1 MIDGHGDDL
10 YRYGA
15 RVRYNFSSNI
25 RDFGSHEALMRHLA
39 SKERLLRS
47 YPEPEPRRLEEALAA
62 PLGIAPEQV
71 MAFNGATEAI
81 YMIAR
86 RYAGAVSGI
95 DTPTFSEYEDACRL
109 NGHTI
114 TDSDDPRCRLHW
126 TCNPNNPT
134 GTATSPEAMAR
145 VLDADPDRITVV
157 DASYAGYSVAP
168 VMGISEM
175 LTRSN
180 VLVLGSFTKRFGIP
194 GVRLGYLAGAPEL
207 LEPLRRMR
215 MPWSM
220 GALSIEAGLY
230 LLEHAIDFNIDS
242 TGLHREALRIAT
254 AFNNMGIATS
264 ATDCNFLLCR
274 LPFGDAAELKEWLVE
289 RYGILIRDASNFRGL
304 DSRYF
309 RVAAQTPA
317 ENDLL
322 IEALGKWTDL
332 SLIIL

>member
-1 MIDGHGDDL
+1 MIEGHGDDL
-10 YRYGA
+10 YRYGGK
-15 RVRYNFSSNI
+15 VRHNFSSNI
-25 RDFGSHEALMRHLA
+25 RDFGSHEALIRHLA
-39 SKERLLRS
+39 SKEHLLRS
-47 YPEPEPRRLEEALAA
+47 YPEPEPRRLEEALAV
-62 PLGIAPEQV
+62 PLGIALEQV

-114 TDSDDPRCRLHW
+114 TDSDDPRCRLLW

-289 RYGILIRDASNFRGL
+289 RYGILIRNASNFRGL

>member
-1 MIDGHGDDL
+1 MIEGHGDDL
-10 YRYGA
+10 YRYRGK
-15 RVRYNFSSNI
+15 VRHNFSSNI

-39 SKERLLRS
+39 SKEHLLRN
-47 YPEPEPRRLEEALAA
+47 YPEPEPRRLEAALAA
-62 PLGIAPEQV
+62 SLGIAPEQV

-86 RYAGAVSGI
+86 AHAGAVSGI

-114 TDSDDPRCRLHW
+114 TGGDDPRCRLLW

-134 GTATSPEAMAR
+134 GTATRPEAMAR
-145 VLDADPDRITVV
+145 MLDANPDRITVV
-157 DASYAGYSVAP
+157 DASYTGYSVAP
-168 VMGISEM
+168 VMGICEM

-180 VLVLGSFTKRFGIP
+180 VMALDSFTKRFGIP
-194 GVRLGYLAGAPEL
+194 GMRLGYLAGAPAL

-220 GALSIEAGLY
+220 GALSIETALY
-230 LLEHAIDFNIDS
+230 LLEHADEYRIDRE
-242 TGLHREALRIAT
+242 GLHSETLRIAA
-254 AFNNMGIATS
+254 AFNDMKIATS

-274 LPFGDAAELKEWLVE
+274 LPRGEAVELKEWLVE
-289 RYGILIRDASNFRGL
+289 HHGILIRDASNFRGL
-304 DSRYF
+304 DKRYF

-322 IEALGKWTDL
+322 IEALRKWTE
-332 SLIIL
+332 

>member
-1 MIDGHGDDL
+1 MIEGHGDDL

-86 RYAGAVSGI
+86 RYVGAVSGI

-114 TDSDDPRCRLHW
+114 TDSDDPRCRLLW

-180 VLVLGSFTKRFGIP
+180 VLVLG
-194 GVRLGYLAGAPEL
+194 
-207 LEPLRRMR
+207 
-215 MPWSM
+215 
-220 GALSIEAGLY
+220 
-230 LLEHAIDFNIDS
+230 
-242 TGLHREALRIAT
+242 
-254 AFNNMGIATS
+254 
-264 ATDCNFLLCR
+264 
-274 LPFGDAAELKEWLVE
+274 
-289 RYGILIRDASNFRGL
+289 
-304 DSRYF
+304 
-309 RVAAQTPA
+309 
-317 ENDLL
+317 
-322 IEALGKWTDL
+322 
-332 SLIIL
+332 

>member
-1 MIDGHGDDL
+1 MIEGHGDDL
-10 YRYGA
+10 YRYGGK
-15 RVRYNFSSNI
+15 VRHNFSSNI
-25 RDFGSHEALMRHLA
+25 RDFGGHEALMRHLA
-39 SKERLLRS
+39 SKEHLLRN
-47 YPEPEPRRLEEALAA
+47 YPEPEPRRLEAALAA
-62 PLGIAPEQV
+62 TLGITPEQV

-86 RYAGAVSGI
+86 AHAGAMSGI

-114 TDSDDPRCRLHW
+114 TTSDDPRCRLCW

-134 GTATSPEAMAR
+134 GTAIPPEAMAR
-145 VLDADPDRITVV
+145 MLDAKPDKTTVV
-157 DASYAGYSVAP
+157 DASYAAYSVAP
-168 VMGISEM
+168 VMSVGEM

-194 GVRLGYLAGAPEL
+194 GLRLGYLAGAPEL

-230 LLEHAIDFNIDS
+230 FLKHSGDYRIDS
-242 TGLHREALRIAT
+242 TGLHSEAIRIAEAL
-254 AFNNMGIATS
+254 NDMGIATGD
-264 ATDCNFLLCR
+264 TDCNFLLCR
-274 LPFGDAAELKEWLVE
+274 LPHGEAGELKKWLVE

-304 DSRYF
+304 DKRYF

-317 ENDLL
+317 ENGLL
-322 IEALGKWTDL
+322 IEALGKWTE
-332 SLIIL
+332 

>member
-1 MIDGHGDDL
+1 MIEGHGDDL
-10 YRYGA
+10 YRYGGK
-15 RVRYNFSSNI
+15 VRHNFSSNI
-25 RDFGSHEALMRHLA
+25 RDFGSHEALIRHLA
-39 SKERLLRS
+39 SKEHLLRS
-47 YPEPEPRRLEEALAA
+47 YPEPEPRRLEEALAT

-114 TDSDDPRCRLHW
+114 TDSDDPRCRLLW

-322 IEALGKWTDL
+322 IEALGIWTDL

>member
-1 MIDGHGDDL
+1 MIEGHGDDL
-10 YRYGA
+10 YRYGG
-15 RVRYNFSSNI
+15 RVRHNFSSNI

-39 SKERLLRS
+39 SKEHLLRS
-47 YPEPEPRRLEEALAA
+47 YPEPEPTRLETALASS
-62 PLGIAPEQV
+62 LGLTPEQV

-95 DTPTFSEYEDACRL
+95 DTPTFSEYEDACLL

-114 TDSDDPRCRLHW
+114 TGGDDPRCQLLW

-134 GTATSPEAMAR
+134 GTATSSEAMAR
-145 VLDADPDRITVV
+145 MLDTDSDRITVV

-168 VMGISEM
+168 VMGIGEM

-230 LLEHAIDFNIDS
+230 LLEHTCDYRIDRE
-242 TGLHREALRIAT
+242 GLHREAIRIAA
-254 AFNNMGIATS
+254 AFNDMEIATS

-274 LPFGDAAELKEWLVE
+274 LRRGEAAELKEWLVE
-289 RYGILIRDASNFRGL
+289 HHGILIRDASNFRGL
-304 DSRYF
+304 DNRYF

-322 IEALGKWTDL
+322 IEALRKWTE
-332 SLIIL
+332 S

>member
-1 MIDGHGDDL
+1 MIEGHGDDL
-10 YRYGA
+10 YRYGGK
-15 RVRYNFSSNI
+15 VRHNFSSNI

-39 SKERLLRS
+39 SKEHLLRS
-47 YPEPEPRRLEEALAA
+47 YPEPEPWHLEAVLASS
-62 PLGIAPEQV
+62 LSITPEQV

-114 TDSDDPRCRLHW
+114 TDGDDPRCRLRW

-134 GTATSPEAMAR
+134 GTVITPESMALA
-145 VLDADPDRITVV
+145 LDADSDRITVV

-180 VLVLGSFTKRFGIP
+180 VLALGSFTKRFGIP

-207 LEPLRRMR
+207 LGPLRRMR

-220 GALSIEAGLY
+220 GALSVEAGLY
-230 LLEHAIDFNIDS
+230 LLEHSDEYSIDRK
-242 TGLHREALRIAT
+242 GLHREALRIAA
-254 AFNNMGIATS
+254 AFNDMQIATS

-274 LPFGDAAELKEWLVE
+274 LPRGEAAELKEWLVE
-289 RYGILIRDASNFRGL
+289 HHGILIRDASNFRGL
-304 DSRYF
+304 DRRYF

-322 IEALGKWTDL
+322 IEALRKWTE
-332 SLIIL
+332 S

>member
-1 MIDGHGDDL
+1 MIEGHGDDL
-10 YRYGA
+10 YRYGGK
-15 RVRYNFSSNI
+15 VRHNFSSNI

-39 SKERLLRS
+39 SKEHLLRS
-47 YPEPEPRRLEEALAA
+47 YPEPEPRHLEAVLASS
-62 PLGIAPEQV
+62 LDLAPEQV

-114 TDSDDPRCRLHW
+114 TGGDDPRCRLLW

-134 GTATSPEAMAR
+134 GTATPPEAMAR
-145 VLDADPDRITVV
+145 MLDSHPGRMTVV
-157 DASYAGYSVAP
+157 DASYAGYSVKP
-168 VMGISEM
+168 VMSVGEM
-175 LTRSN
+175 LTRNN
-180 VLVLGSFTKRFGIP
+180 VMVLGSFTKRFGIP
-194 GVRLGYLAGAPEL
+194 GVRLGYLAGSPAL
-207 LEPLRRMR
+207 LEPLRSMR

-220 GALSIEAGLY
+220 GALSIEAALY
-230 LLEHAIDFNIDS
+230 LLEHACDYLIDRE
-242 TGLHREALRIAT
+242 GLHREALRIAA
-254 AFNNMGIATS
+254 AFNDMEIATS

-274 LPFGDAAELKEWLVE
+274 LPLGEAAELKEWLVE
-289 RYGILIRDASNFRGL
+289 HHGILIRDASNFRGL
-304 DSRYF
+304 DKRYF

-322 IEALGKWTDL
+322 IEALQKWTE
-332 SLIIL
+332 

>member
-1 MIDGHGDDL
+1 MIEGHGDDL
-10 YRYGA
+10 YRYGGK
-15 RVRYNFSSNI
+15 VRHNFSSNI

-39 SKERLLRS
+39 SKEHLLRS
-47 YPEPEPRRLEEALAA
+47 YPEPEPTRLETALAEAL
-62 PLGIAPEQV
+62 GVAPEQV

-109 NGHTI
+109 NGHII
-114 TDSDDPRCRLHW
+114 TGGDDPHCRLLW
-126 TCNPNNPT
+126 SCNPNNPT
-134 GTATSPEAMAR
+134 GTATPSEAMAR
-145 VLDADPDRITVV
+145 MLDSHPGRMTVI
-157 DASYAGYSVAP
+157 DASYAGYSVKP
-168 VMGISEM
+168 VMSVGEM

-180 VLVLGSFTKRFGIP
+180 VMVLGSFTKRFGIP
-194 GVRLGYLAGAPEL
+194 GVRLGYLAGSPAL

-230 LLEHAIDFNIDS
+230 LLEHAVDYRIDRE
-242 TGLHREALRIAT
+242 GLHREALRIAA
-254 AFNNMGIATS
+254 AFNDMGIATS

-274 LPFGDAAELKEWLVE
+274 LPCGEAAALKEWLVE
-289 RYGILIRDASNFRGL
+289 HHGILIRDASNFRGL
-304 DSRYF
+304 DKRYF

-322 IEALGKWTDL
+322 IEALRKWTE
-332 SLIIL
+332 